1 MTGTEA
7 LDAVEV
13 AYRTSQ
19 DALFAWHV
27 ADAQGAPDADA
38 LHAVYAAAWAA
49 YLEQLTAA
57 IRQVREQQVSGEG
70 TR

>member
-1 MTGTEA
+1 MTGTVD

-13 AYRTSQ
+13 AYRLSQ

-27 ADAQGAPDADA
+27 ADAQHAPVADE

-57 IRQVREQQVSGEG
+57 IRQVREQQASGEK